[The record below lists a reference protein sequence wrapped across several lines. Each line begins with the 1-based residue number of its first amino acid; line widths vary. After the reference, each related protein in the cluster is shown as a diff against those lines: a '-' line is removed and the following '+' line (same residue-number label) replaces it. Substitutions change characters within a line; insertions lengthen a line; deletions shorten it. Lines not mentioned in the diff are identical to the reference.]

1 MAGVTGKGRTKILG
15 GTASHGEVR
24 VIDGALLV
32 KVVPRG
38 IPRRGIGSAQLFKGV
53 AKFGEV
59 EIIDGRVKVKIV

>member
-1 MAGVTGKGRTKILG
+1 MAGVSGKGATKILG
-15 GTASHGEVR
+15 GVASHGEAR

-38 IPRRGIGSAQLFKGV
+38 TPRRGIGSAQLFKGI